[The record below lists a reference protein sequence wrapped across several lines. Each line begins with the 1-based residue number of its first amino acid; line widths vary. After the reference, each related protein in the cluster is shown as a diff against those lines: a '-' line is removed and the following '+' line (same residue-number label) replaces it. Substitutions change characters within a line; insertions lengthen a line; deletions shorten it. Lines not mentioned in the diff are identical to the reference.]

1 MSTIGIW
8 NSIHHSVSRRKYS
21 SSSSSKS
28 SETKESVEQPYVSPG
43 FSFDPKRREA
53 NMARIQAEN
62 ARLAGLDSE
71 LGIDN
76 MKSNEDDNQDNL
88 DITD

>member
-43 FSFDPKRREA
+43 FSFDRKRMEE
-53 NMARIQAEN
+53 NMARIQAKN
-62 ARLAGLDSE
+62 DRLAGLDSE

-76 MKSNEDDNQDNL
+76 IKSNEDNNQDNL

>member
-21 SSSSSKS
+21 SSSKS
-28 SETKESVEQPYVSPG
+28 SETEKAAEQSYVSPG

-76 MKSNEDDNQDNL
+76 MKSNEDDNQFE
-88 DITD
+88 